1 MLMEITPDLL
11 EAKPTEECRIWL
23 RFEDGVAAEVDFSY
37 LLDFE
42 GVFLPLRDPNFFRQ
56 VRVHESGDTIEWP
69 GEVDIAPE
77 TAYRRTQEAAG
88 VAA

>member
-1 MLMEITPDLL
+1 MEITPDLL
-11 EAKPTEECRIWL
+11 EAEPTEGCRIWL
-23 RFEDGVAAEVDFSY
+23 RFADGVAAEVDFSY
-37 LLDFE
+37 LLDYP
-42 GVFLPLRDPNFFRQ
+42 GVFLPLRQPDFFRQ

-77 TAYRRTQEAAG
+77 TAYRRTLEAAG